1 MTILSD
7 INSNGSV
14 RTCTGIDDN
23 FSLGTDGI
31 NLTQLGV
38 APETDQKSVPVPA
51 QPLLSVE
58 AETKQEESQF
68 FMNSADFQSRMNAFK
83 EEFKDV
89 EPELI
94 VKHPLVYPDDFGTYK
109 SKDSFGSPNARP
121 IIIDGSNVEF
131 GKIFT

>member
-1 MTILSD
+1 MD
-7 INSNGSV
+7 RV
-14 RTCTGIDDN
+14 
-23 FSLGTDGI
+23 

-38 APETDQKSVPVPA
+38 APETGQKSA
-51 QPLLSVE
+51 LALSPDAAK
-58 AETKQEESQF
+58 AETKQEDSQF

-83 EEFKDV
+83 EEFKEV

-121 IIIDGSNVEF
+121 IIIDGSNVAF
-131 GKIFT
+131 GRIVT